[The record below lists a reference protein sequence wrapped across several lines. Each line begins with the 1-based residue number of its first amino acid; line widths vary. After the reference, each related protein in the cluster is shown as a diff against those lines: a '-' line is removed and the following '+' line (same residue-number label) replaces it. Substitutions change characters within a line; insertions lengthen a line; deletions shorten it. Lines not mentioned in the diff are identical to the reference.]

1 MNTLFKRIL
10 KSTCLSYMIS
20 SFIINFVTW
29 LFSYNEQQSRM
40 LEIWANIIIFAI
52 CLIICSIVVYKGRK
66 KEKNAKYIAHF
77 ASVTAIIY
85 TLSTTVIN
93 IIQYIIKKENFW
105 NGYTLLIL
113 LLFSIVSSFLM
124 LKVKFKNYLVL
135 SILHFFIIGI
145 FYYIIFVVKAGYTN
159 GNSLLI
165 SLSIYSVIYIAL
177 TIVYYLITKKKRK
190 KQNSEKNYNNLF
202 S

>member
-52 CLIICSIVVYKGRK
+52 CLIICSIVVYKRRK
-66 KEKNAKYIAHF
+66 KEKSAKYIAHF

-105 NGYTLLIL
+105 NGYTLLII
-113 LLFSIVSSFLM
+113 LLFSMVASLLI
-124 LKVKFKNYLVL
+124 LKIKIRGYLIA
-135 SILHFFIIGI
+135 SIFNFFVIGI
-145 FYYIIFVVKAGYTN
+145 FYYIIFVVKAGYTK

-165 SLSIYSVIYIAL
+165 SISIYLAIYIASA
-177 TIVYYLITKKKRK
+177 IIYYLITKSKRK
-190 KQNSEKNYNNLF
+190 KQNSEKAYKSLF

>member
-1 MNTLFKRIL
+1 
-10 KSTCLSYMIS
+10 MIS

-52 CLIICSIVVYKGRK
+52 CLIICSIVVYKRRK
-66 KEKNAKYIAHF
+66 KEKSAKYIAHF

-124 LKVKFKNYLVL
+124 LKLKFKNYLVL

-165 SLSIYSVIYIAL
+165 SLSIYSVIYIAS